1 MNLHRMHIAHIN
13 KYLLKQYKLFFSRI
27 WDAKVRLTIF
37 SLMYSSPK
45 HVKQNLKLKLLFSS
59 YMNTCSCFK
68 PGNEEGI
75 WQDISFINNIK
86 TLFIGNTLRAIIL
99 NLFGGLKLNSANDL
113 WEMVWRYHFMENL
126 QASGGTSRI
135 LGHGGGHQGA
145 LALRGIKRL
154 EEPWV
159 HLARIWGRDQLK
171 CGIRD

>member
-99 NLFGGLKLNSANDL
+99 NLFGGLKQFCKWPLGDGVKISLHGKLASIWWYFPNPGS
-113 WEMVWRYHFMENL
+113 WRWPP
-126 QASGGTSRI
+126 GGA
-135 LGHGGGHQGA
+135 GF
-145 LALRGIKRL
+145 KR
-154 EEPWV
+154 
-159 HLARIWGRDQLK
+159 D
-171 CGIRD
+171 